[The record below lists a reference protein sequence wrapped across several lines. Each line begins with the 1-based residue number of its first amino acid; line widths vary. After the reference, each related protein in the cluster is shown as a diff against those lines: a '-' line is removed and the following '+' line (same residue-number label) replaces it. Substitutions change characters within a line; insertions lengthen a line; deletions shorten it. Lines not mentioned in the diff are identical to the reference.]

1 MAPPTVAIATQGA
14 QRRRSVQNDGRMTAR
29 RCPSG
34 IRLQARSRSGRAAAR
49 SGRRPPKRI
58 QSPRQPCGK
67 PPGAEHPQEEGLANN
82 PSADSARPDSARW
95 SGARRLRTR
104 ERCARTVTLMRN
116 AASIAVAATADHGG
130 PTATALWR
138 RFPLSPTLER
148 VRTTDVGSVAD
159 WDDHRRRK
167 VVKMILC
174 RESQPGGLSPCL
186 GSGRG
191 RRYARQRS
199 SEPAAPADVAETRR
213 RGWVLAACSLLAL
226 LLDRRSG
233 HVADMTASGVDP
245 VATRSIARRHGRE
258 GTARDPCVPGAV
270 ILARCYR
277 VDRLAACSS
286 MGPVR
291 RCAKRAALPP
301 HRCKRGRPLAYRRPL
316 GAASVAGLR
325 PAAPVSSAWVKRSAA
340 RPGCRAE
347 RAERGIAPT
356 RSRLARPMVI
366 ARGAPAVLAAGHR
379 PGSPEIGNPSGSW
392 VDRYVGASA
401 CSSMMRART
410 FLRLRWSRS

>member
-1 MAPPTVAIATQGA
+1 MPH
-14 QRRRSVQNDGRMTAR
+14 DGRGR
-29 RCPSG
+29 PRE
-34 IRLQARSRSGRAAAR
+34 RSTR
-49 SGRRPPKRI
+49 KR
-58 QSPRQPCGK
+58 K
-67 PPGAEHPQEEGLANN
+67 
-82 PSADSARPDSARW
+82 D
-95 SGARRLRTR
+95 LRTIPQPILR
-104 ERCARTVTLMRN
+104 DPTQPDGRERGGLRTCERCARTVTLMRN

-233 HVADMTASGVDP
+233 HVADMTASGVD
-245 VATRSIARRHGRE
+245 RS
-258 GTARDPCVPGAV
+258 D
-270 ILARCYR
+270 
-277 VDRLAACSS
+277 
-286 MGPVR
+286 
-291 RCAKRAALPP
+291 
-301 HRCKRGRPLAYRRPL
+301 
-316 GAASVAGLR
+316 
-325 PAAPVSSAWVKRSAA
+325 
-340 RPGCRAE
+340 
-347 RAERGIAPT
+347 
-356 RSRLARPMVI
+356 
-366 ARGAPAVLAAGHR
+366 
-379 PGSPEIGNPSGSW
+379 
-392 VDRYVGASA
+392 
-401 CSSMMRART
+401 
-410 FLRLRWSRS
+410 